1 MKPKYDDIK
10 RLFGD
15 LDDHTIAEIEAS
27 GATMN
32 ELEEVVA
39 YLAQETDVMADLRRS
54 LSGRAL
60 AIYDLLRSQDARWD
74 EPG

>member
-1 MKPKYDDIK
+1 MKPSYDDIK
-10 RLFGD
+10 RLFGN
-15 LDDHTIAEIEAS
+15 LDDHTIAEIEGS

-39 YLAQETDVMADLRRS
+39 YLAQETDVMGDLRRG

-60 AIYDLLRSQDARWD
+60 TIYNLLRSQDAQWD
-74 EPG
+74 EPE

>member
-1 MKPKYDDIK
+1 MKPTYEDIK
-10 RLFGD
+10 QLFGD
-15 LDDHTIAEIEAS
+15 IDDHTIVEIEGS
-27 GATMN
+27 GATIN

-39 YLAQETDVMADLRRS
+39 YLAQETDVMGDLRRS

-60 AIYDLLRSQDARWD
+60 MIYDLLRSQDAQWD